1 MVMPIAAVCI
11 VGLKDV
17 QNTIGYGK
25 NAVLVMLMARGSKL
39 AENVLK

>member
-1 MVMPIAAVCI
+1 MVLHIAVVCV

-25 NAVLVMLMARGSKL
+25 YAVLVMVMARGSKL

>member
-1 MVMPIAAVCI
+1 MVLPIAMICV

-17 QNTIGYGK
+17 QNMMGYGK
-25 NAVLVMLMARGSKL
+25 NAVLVMFMAMGSKL